1 METLTSVQQPMEFPH
16 LMGVAVQ
23 PSEVLYD
30 YVLYRNITSEYYS
43 IGRAKECFY
52 IGSRGCVLWQFIELV
67 MFAHCV
73 FILAMWNI
81 TLGGYLDTRR
91 NI

>member
-1 METLTSVQQPMEFPH
+1 MELALLISVLWALSTIGARTATQPVLVLGQEAVMETLTSVQQPMEFPH

-43 IGRAKECFY
+43 IGREKAC
-52 IGSRGCVLWQFIELV
+52 S
-67 MFAHCV
+67 
-73 FILAMWNI
+73 
-81 TLGGYLDTRR
+81 T
-91 NI
+91 